1 MRISDWSS
9 DVCSSDLDADLEK
22 AIYGAV
28 SGIFAATGQTCI
40 AGSRLL
46 VQRGVHDEVASR
58 WVDLAKTAR
67 RGDPGMMETPVGPV
81 SPCAQRAKV
90 LGHYARAQASCSPC
104 IRGGRGIEAHAPG
117 RGWFVEPHVFHKRQ
131 NTIPT

>member
-46 VQRGVHDEVASR
+46 VQRGVHDEVVSR
-58 WVDLAKTAR
+58 LVDLAKTAR
-67 RGDPGMMETPVGPV
+67 MGDPGLMETQVGPV
-81 SPCAQRAKV
+81 TTRDQLAKILAHIDRAKASGARCV
-90 LGHYARAQASCSPC
+90 LG
-104 IRGGRGIEAHAPG
+104 GRRPEDAALGE
-117 RGWFVEPHVFHKRQ
+117 GWFVEPPIFTDEIGRAHV
-131 NTIPT
+131 